1 MDELLQQFLI
11 EAPELVAQASADLEQ
26 LAKNAADHA
35 RIDSAFRA
43 IHTLKGSVA
52 IFDMAPAGRALHAA
66 EDLLERVR
74 AGSQPLDSEAIAAL
88 VSVLDETDRWVDSM
102 EQTGKLP
109 QAADAVADR
118 LIAAFVDDDS
128 SGSSAVQTEWLDS
141 LRARE
146 RGAIDSAETDLVAF
160 RYGPDPDCFFR
171 GEDPL
176 AIVGAVPD
184 LVAFAILP
192 NEPWPALDVFEPFR
206 CAVTLE
212 GLSSASLHDVRSAL
226 PLVADQLATAVI
238 PVGEGVQD
246 DPLARSGTQRA
257 LRVDPARIDA
267 LADGVGELIVASH
280 TLSHVAEQA
289 DRIDA
294 QLGARVHAAQAELE
308 RAVGA
313 MRRSVMAVR
322 MVSLA
327 SSLRR
332 LPRTVREI
340 ATGLGKSVRFEMRG
354 ETTEVDKGIADA
366 IYEPLLHLV
375 RNALDHGIE
384 QSEARRAAGKPEL
397 ATLKL
402 DIRRDAESVVIAL
415 SDDGAGI
422 DPARI
427 RDVAV
432 EREVLERD
440 AAEAMDDAHAI
451 RLIFAPGFSTA
462 SEVSAVSGRGVGLD
476 AVQTAVQ
483 ELGGTIEIAST
494 VGSGTAFILRLPL
507 NAIMTRLL
515 IVASGDD
522 RYAVPLD
529 RIIET
534 VSVPSD
540 RILAVGTGRACVLRD
555 RTLPVLELAT
565 MLGREGKPSPLTKL
579 LVTEA
584 ATEPVG
590 IVVDGF
596 GQRIDGIVRPRS
608 GLLSGVPGVA
618 GTTLLGDGGLL
629 LVLDL
634 AELVG

>member
-11 EAPELVAQASADLEQ
+11 EAPELIAQASADLDQ
-26 LAKNAADHA
+26 LAQNAADRA

-43 IHTLKGSVA
+43 VHTLKGSVA

-74 AGSQPLDSEAIAAL
+74 AGSQPLDGEGVAAL
-88 VSVLDETDRWVDSM
+88 IAVLDETDRWVDSM
-102 EQTGKLP
+102 EQTGALP
-109 QAADAVADR
+109 QGAGKVADR
-118 LIAAFVDDDS
+118 LIAAFAGSDLP
-128 SGSSAVQTEWLDS
+128 SGHGVQIEWLDS

-146 RGAIDSAETDLVAF
+146 RATIDGAETDLVAF
-160 RYGPDPDCFFR
+160 RYSPDPECFFR

-184 LVAFAILP
+184 IVAFEILP
-192 NEPWPALDVFEPFR
+192 NEPWPELADFEPFR
-206 CAVTLE
+206 CSVTLE
-212 GLSSASLHDVRSAL
+212 GLSSAPLADVRSAL
-226 PLVADQLATAVI
+226 RLVTDQLATAVI
-238 PVGEGVQD
+238 PVVERLQD
-246 DPLARSGTQRA
+246 DLAPSATQRA
-257 LRVDPARIDA
+257 LRIDSSRVDA
-267 LADGVGELIVASH
+267 LADGVGELIIASH
-280 TLSHVAEQA
+280 TLSHVAEEA
-289 DRIDA
+289 DRIDP
-294 QLGARVHAAQAELE
+294 QLGARVHAAQAELD
-308 RAVGA
+308 RAVEG

-340 ATGLGKSVRFEMRG
+340 AAGLGKPVRFEMRG

-384 QSEARRAAGKPEL
+384 PPEVRSAANKAEL
-397 ATLKL
+397 ATLRL
-402 DIRRDAESVVIAL
+402 DIRRDGDRVVIAL

-432 EREVLERD
+432 ERQVVDRETAD
-440 AAEAMDDAHAI
+440 SMDDAHAI
-451 RLIFAPGFSTA
+451 RLIFAAGFSTA

-476 AVQTAVQ
+476 AVQTAVDD
-483 ELGGTIEIAST
+483 LGGTIEIAST
-494 VGSGTAFILRLPL
+494 VGSGTAFVLRLPL

-515 IVASGDD
+515 IVAAGGD

-534 VSVPSD
+534 VSVPSEH
-540 RILAVGTGRACVLRD
+540 ILAVGTGRACVLRD

-565 MLGREGKPSPLTKL
+565 MLGRESEPAPLTKL
-579 LVTEA
+579 LVAEA
-584 ATEPVG
+584 ATEPVAI
-590 IVVDGF
+590 IVEGF

-634 AELVG
+634 AELVA